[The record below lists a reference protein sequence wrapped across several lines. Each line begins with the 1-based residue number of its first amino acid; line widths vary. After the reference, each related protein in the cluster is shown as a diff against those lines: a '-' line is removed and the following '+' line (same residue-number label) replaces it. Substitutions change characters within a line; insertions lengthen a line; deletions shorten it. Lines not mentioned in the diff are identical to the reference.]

1 MTEPSAA
8 CVALLEMDSPR
19 PESLAANSPTEVS
32 LPMSYLFKK
41 TLLTSALAALGGL
54 LVSVHAQAVSLSQS
68 GLGQVLIYPYYT
80 VRGGHDTGVSVLN
93 STDQYKAVLVRF
105 RESKN
110 GHELTAFKLYL
121 SPHDMWTA
129 AITATADGAK
139 LVTADKSCTQP
150 RMPADGVTFQTFNLP
165 SSDGES
171 ANRDRTREGYLEII
185 ELGEVT
191 NPGVVAEVRHVRHIA
206 EQTSCN
212 LQGIDMTAQAGDT
225 ALAPPSGGLTGAAT
239 LINVSGG
246 AEYSYE
252 PVILEGFSNVN
263 LWSAEDTA
271 DLSSASPKASLVLNK
286 GRAVSSTWGQGE
298 DAVSAVLMHE
308 SLRNEVVLE
317 PTTLSGTDWV
327 VTMPTK
333 HYYLKPNRPAAPFF
347 SQAVCEYPYPNYV
360 PVWDRETHSSSIDVW
375 ITGMPGAGEPGLCWA
390 SSVLT
395 FNNANVLA
403 STQSTNRE
411 TPYANGWTEIV
422 FDQFYQQLVSLE
434 GHVYKGLPVTG
445 FMVHD
450 FVNGNVNGLLSNY
463 GGNFDHSYTTV
474 IDAN

>member
-1 MTEPSAA
+1 MSTPLKRHLSPSVFA
-8 CVALLEMDSPR
+8 
-19 PESLAANSPTEVS
+19 SLAALSG
-32 LPMSYLFKK
+32 
-41 TLLTSALAALGGL
+41 ALVCTPL
-54 LVSVHAQAVSLSQS
+54 QAVSLSQN
-68 GLGQVLIYPYYT
+68 GQGQVLIYPYYT

-93 STDQYKAVLVRF
+93 GTDQYKALSVRF
-105 RESKN
+105 RESKE
-110 GHELTAFKLYL
+110 GREVIAFKLYL
-121 SPHDMWTA
+121 APHDMWTA

-139 LVTADKSCTQP
+139 LITADKSCTQP
-150 RMPADGVTFQTFNLP
+150 RIPADGVTFQTFSLP

-191 NPGVVAEVRHVRHIA
+191 NPAVIAEVRHERYLV

-212 LQGIDMTAQAGDT
+212 LQGIDMTAQASDT

-246 AEYSYE
+246 TEYSYE

-263 LWSAEDTA
+263 LWSAEDTV
-271 DLSSASPKASLVLNK
+271 DLSSASPKASLVLDK
-286 GRAVSSTWGQGE
+286 GRAISSTWSRGE

-333 HYYLKPNRPAAPFF
+333 HHYVKPNSSVAPF
-347 SQAVCEYPYPNYV
+347 SQAFGTSVACEYPLPNYA
-360 PVWDRETHSSSIDVW
+360 PVWDRNTHSSSIVTLF
-375 ITGMPGAGEPGLCWA
+375 TGMPGGGEPGLCWA

-395 FNNANVLA
+395 FNDSNVLA
-403 STQSTNRE
+403 STQSSNQG
-411 TPYANGWTEIV
+411 TPFDNGWTEIV
-422 FDQFYQQLVSLE
+422 FDQVYQQLVSLE

-450 FVNGNVNGLLSNY
+450 FVNGNVGGLLSNY
-463 GGNFDHSYTTV
+463 GGNFDHKYSTEIEV
-474 IDAN
+474 D